1 MGDGARG
8 EYAIDVSDATGQITV
23 HVSAGT
29 SPVVGLGPMTKSQYG
44 ATECAITVLTV
55 VNSSLGA
62 LWSQRVAAR
71 ASEFLD
77 VRASSD
83 IPRGSVNVDER
94 LARLSASLDRARIKA
109 ASLRT
114 GQGSASHRSAGMRD
128 RVWIEERDGFLVQI
142 LVDAGYYATCP
153 IAGLA
158 SEVTRCL
165 AELVDASATSRP
177 VSYSDGGNG
186 EMTHD

>member
-8 EYAIDVSDATGQITV
+8 EYAIDASDVTGQITV
-23 HVSAGT
+23 RVSAGT

-44 ATECAITVLTV
+44 ATECAITVLRI

-71 ASEFLD
+71 ASEF
-77 VRASSD
+77 VEVPASSD
-83 IPRGSVNVDER
+83 TLRGSINVDER
-94 LARLSASLDRARIKA
+94 LARVSASLDRARIKA
-109 ASLRT
+109 TSLRT
-114 GQGSASHRSAGMRD
+114 GQGSAPIRSAGRRD

-142 LVDAGYYATCP
+142 LFNEGYYATCP
-153 IAGLA
+153 VGGLA
-158 SEVTRCL
+158 SDVTRCL

-177 VSYSDGGNG
+177 VSYVDGGNG
-186 EMTHD
+186 GFTHD